1 MHCRNTLR
9 AHGHLV
15 TASLSK
21 FSDSRILTCGSGT
34 DIWIHPTVL
43 DHHAEGSTRAPMPPF
58 RMLRGLAEF

>member
-21 FSDSRILTCGSGT
+21 FSDSRILTCGSVDPG
-34 DIWIHPTVL
+34 
-43 DHHAEGSTRAPMPPF
+43 ASMPPF
-58 RMLRGLAEF
+58 RTLRGLVEF